1 MPSNRIACN
10 FLIQSKLVAN
20 YKKPRERGVGLT
32 PGKNYAKYFCKVF

>member
-20 YKKPRERGVGLT
+20 HKRREEGVGLN
-32 PGKNYAKYFCKVF
+32 PEKRLRPVF